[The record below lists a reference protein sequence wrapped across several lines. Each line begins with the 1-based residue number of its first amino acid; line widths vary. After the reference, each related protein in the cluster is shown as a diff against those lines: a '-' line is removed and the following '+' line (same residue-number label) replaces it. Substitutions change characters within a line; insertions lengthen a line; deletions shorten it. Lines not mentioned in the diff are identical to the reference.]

1 MFFDGFFDWIVNES
15 RLPWL
20 KLDVQYDHETMLKE
34 AAALKHLF
42 VKHRDGDG
50 SGGYRHKGWRSLCI
64 HGISSEK
71 TNHYEEYGYKSNEE
85 TPYQWTE
92 IADLCPCTVDFF
104 KNKFPYKKYYR
115 VRFMLLEP
123 GGFITPHKDMSEN
136 KLSPVNMALN
146 HPDRCKMKMK
156 GHEGFV
162 PFKPGTAIMLDVGN
176 EHAYINDS
184 KEDRYHIIVHGV
196 KTKEFEELVERSY
209 NKSNG
214 FE

>member
-1 MFFDGFFDWIVNES
+1 MFDWIVNES

-20 KLDVQYDHETMLKE
+20 RLDIQYDHEAMLKE

-92 IADLCPCTVDFF
+92 IANLCPYTVSFF

-146 HPDRCKMKMK
+146 HPDGCKMKMK

-162 PFKPGTAIMLDVGN
+162 PFKPGTAMMLDVGN

-184 KEDRYHIIVHGV
+184 KEDRFHIIVHGV
-196 KTKEFEELVERSY
+196 KTKEFEQLVERSY
-209 NKSNG
+209 EKNHG
-214 FE
+214 

>member
-1 MFFDGFFDWIVNES
+1 MFFDWIVNES

-20 KLDVQYDHETMLKE
+20 KLDIQYDHETMLKE

>member
-1 MFFDGFFDWIVNES
+1 MLFDGFFDWIVNES